1 MSPADYSYFWF
12 HNQHCHSKKKW
23 LGPGHAGC
31 HGRGAGRRWALLGC
45 GTRAS
50 SASSARVSATQQ
62 ESRQLS
68 RPNPGDRA
76 PPDGPS
82 PGSPGVLFPMSGGAA
97 GWMQERSRRCQT
109 LGMLPSSCVTFQP
122 LGSQFPYLLNVR
134 SDAPPRALVHPERDG
149 GAQRPCRV
157 PTGIT
162 VSRARPP
169 TTLSA
174 KLPFREAEHPARV
187 LLEPETPSC
196 L

>member
-1 MSPADYSYFWF
+1 MPQQEEVAWTRTR
-12 HNQHCHSKKKW
+12 W
-23 LGPGHAGC
+23 LPRPWSGEALGAAGVRDQSEQREQRPGERNA
-31 HGRGAGRRWALLGC
+31 A
-45 GTRAS
+45 TRP
-50 SASSARVSATQQ
+50 QQ